1 MSEPLVTT
9 GLFVVG
15 AVLGSFATALAHRM
29 PRGENWVSERS
40 RCPSCGEVIG
50 ARDNIPVA
58 SWLILRGRCRN
69 CGESISPRYILAELA
84 LGVLFAATYL
94 ILGDDEG
101 GELILG
107 LVLCFVLVTIT
118 LTDLDLRIIPNKIVL
133 AGSVAAVAIAAIT
146 MPETL
151 DTRFISAAIAG
162 GIMFL
167 VALAYPRGMGMGDAK
182 LVGMMGL
189 FIGRAIALATLIGFL
204 VGAVVGMAMIARHG
218 AAARK
223 SKIPFGPF
231 LALGGVIGL
240 WFGDDIVQWY
250 LDEFF
255 PDES

>member
-1 MSEPLVTT
+1 MSEAVVAV
-9 GLFVVG
+9 GLFVLG

-40 RCPSCGEVIG
+40 RCPSCGEIIG
-50 ARDNIPVA
+50 ARDNVPIA

-69 CGESISPRYILAELA
+69 CGESISPRYILAELI
-84 LGVLFAATYL
+84 LGALFAATYL
-94 ILGDDEG
+94 ILGDEA
-101 GELILG
+101 GELLLG

-133 AGSVAAVAIAAIT
+133 AGSIAAVAIAATT

-189 FIGRAIALATLIGFL
+189 FLGRAIAPATLIGFL
-204 VGAVVGMAMIARHG
+204 VGAVVGIAMIARHG

-255 PDES
+255 PDDS